1 MIPMRSPLRRLA
13 IAAVAAAAVPACF
26 SAEPLPN
33 DCGDGTMSIVTFTG
47 RSDGDEPIR
56 TCVDIHVASRRDATR
71 TSPGRDDS
79 FAVSQPSAI
88 PWTNVTFEEAVTAC
102 GRAGKFLC
110 DVKVEKIIGPMPRN
124 SSLGND
130 PWIFDGATITK
141 LRPTGP
147 ETSVPHRF
155 DAVLPG
161 DALVNAGSPQYP
173 DTSGSVAVWGSS
185 PEAFD
190 ESQDPHVPLVIGRIR
205 GTSAQSGY
213 LQQSPVLDASYKH
226 PLLGF
231 RCCINAKM
239 RSAFGPIA
247 PNEKYVR
254 AQEDN
259 VPIEGR

>member
-1 MIPMRSPLRRLA
+1 MSMPRTSLRRIA
-13 IAAVAAAAVPACF
+13 SAAVACAALAACY
-26 SAEPLPN
+26 SVEPLPN

-47 RSDGDEPIR
+47 RSDGDEAIR

-79 FAVSQPSAI
+79 FAVSQPNVI

-110 DVKVEKIIGPMPRN
+110 DVTAEKIIGPTPRN
-124 SSLGND
+124 SSMGSD
-130 PWIFDGATITK
+130 PWIFDAATITK
-141 LRPTGP
+141 LRATGP

-155 DAVLPG
+155 DAVLPA
-161 DALVNAGSPQYP
+161 DALVNAGTPQYP

-190 ESQDPHVPLVIGRIR
+190 KSQDPRIPLVIGRIR
-205 GTSAQSGY
+205 GDAVQSGY
-213 LQQSPVLDASYKH
+213 LVQSPVLDASYKH

-247 PNEKYVR
+247 PNEKYLR

-259 VPIEGR
+259 VSIEGR

>member
-1 MIPMRSPLRRLA
+1 MPLRRFAFAALA
-13 IAAVAAAAVPACF
+13 ATAIPACY

-33 DCGDGTMSIVTFTG
+33 DCGDGTMSIVTFQG
-47 RSDGDEPIR
+47 KSAEDEPIR

-79 FAVSQPSAI
+79 FAVSQPNVI

-110 DVKVEKIIGPMPRN
+110 EVHIAQTIGPAPR
-124 SSLGND
+124 SSSMASD
-130 PWIFDGATITK
+130 PWIYDAATISK
-141 LRPTGP
+141 LRPTGS
-147 ETSVPHRF
+147 ETSVAHRF
-155 DAVLPG
+155 DAILPA
-161 DALVNAGSPQYP
+161 DALVNAGKPQYP

-185 PEAFD
+185 PPAFD
-190 ESQDPHVPLVIGRIR
+190 KSQDPDIPLVVGRIR
-205 GTSAQSGY
+205 GSSVQSGY
-213 LQQSPVLDASYKH
+213 LPKTPVLDASYKH

-247 PNEKYVR
+247 PNENYVR